1 MTYITRNPM
10 AEIIQLTGEEI
21 SSIKNLVQ
29 ERDDAYNRYVK
40 ARNTIEQF
48 YESKLKKNQNYEL
61 TKDGSYMIVTQA
73 PY

>member
-1 MTYITRNPM
+1 M